1 MIQEKK
7 TEKNRKIKKNY
18 KKVKISKLKKDPALE
33 RTFASIVNSLRKIQ
47 FQSHFFKYFFI
58 SIIS

>member
-1 MIQEKK
+1 MFQEQQ
-7 TEKNRKIKKNY
+7 TEKIEKLKKN

-33 RTFASIVNSLRKIQ
+33 RTFASIVNSLRKIR
-47 FQSHFFKYFFI
+47 FQSHFSNIFF